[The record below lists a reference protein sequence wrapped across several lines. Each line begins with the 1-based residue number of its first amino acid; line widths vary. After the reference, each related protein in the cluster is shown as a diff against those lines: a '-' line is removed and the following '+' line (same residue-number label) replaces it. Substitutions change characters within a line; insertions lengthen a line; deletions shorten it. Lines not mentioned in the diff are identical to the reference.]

1 MNIQAKHIAEA
12 FGTFILAVSVALS
25 VQAGNGLP
33 LNTAV
38 LAALIV
44 GIFVFTIGSLSGT
57 HLNPAVTLAQLAQ
70 KRIARIDALHYIG
83 AQVLGGIVAG
93 YIVQGTGI
101 FRFSN
106 MLSFEPTVF
115 IAEIFGA
122 MILMFGIASVVLGRV
137 QAAGA
142 PFVIGGSLLSGVMLA
157 LLMGG
162 IGIINPAVAIA
173 LGELTLATLIGP
185 IIGATIGMYFYS
197 MLTE

>member
-25 VQAGNGLP
+25 AHAGNGLP

-70 KRIARIDALHYIG
+70 KRISQADAMHYIA
-83 AQVLGGIVAG
+83 AQMIGGIVAG
-93 YIVQGTGI
+93 YIVLGTGM
-101 FRFSN
+101 FRFSHI
-106 MLSFEPTVF
+106 LSFEPTVF

-122 MILMFGIASVVLGRV
+122 MVLMFGIASVVLNRV
-137 QAAGA
+137 QASGA
-142 PFVIGGSLLSGVMLA
+142 PYVIGGSLLAGVMLA

-173 LGELTLATLIGP
+173 LGELTLATLFGP
-185 IIGATIGMYFYS
+185 VIGATIGMYFYS
-197 MLTE
+197 LLVE